1 MIRSEKGAKIM
12 YNFLTLNDTVILRKT
27 EGNDEYGLPLVIEES
42 EVLVKVTDIN
52 SLKTYQNHGQL
63 GVVAY
68 EISFPADVEVST
80 RDTVVINGEEM
91 RFKTLQRFRDFSGN
105 IIYTK
110 VTV

>member
-1 MIRSEKGAKIM
+1 M

-42 EVLVKVTDIN
+42 EVLVKVTDVN
-52 SLKTYQNHGQL
+52 RLKAYQDYGQL
-63 GVVAY
+63 GVATY

-80 RDTVVINGEEM
+80 RDSIVINGEEL

-105 IIYTK
+105 VIYTK